1 MARARFAPYPAAM
14 STHLHID
21 PFAGIAGDMFLGA
34 CIDLGAPLEQIA
46 AAFAP
51 VTLAHPYE
59 LTADRVLRSGIEGVD
74 FKVYVNSGTPH
85 EHHHTHDHGHHHHHT
100 GYSDLMHVISHI
112 DANERAKGRAERIVT
127 ELAKAE
133 AAVHGI
139 DIEKVHFHEV
149 GAVDSIIDLIGA
161 AVAVEL
167 LGVDTVSCAPL
178 PLGHG
183 TVKCA
188 HGVMPLPAPAT
199 ARILHGVPTYG
210 VDRRCETVTPSGAA
224 IAKALADEFDQQPPM
239 RTERTGYGAGD
250 RDDPGIANLLRLQL
264 GERVSP

>member
-1 MARARFAPYPAAM
+1 M

-21 PFAGIAGDMFLGA
+21 PFAGVAGDMFLGA
-34 CIDLGAPLEQIA
+34 CLDLGVDLEQIE

-51 VTLAHPYE
+51 VTLAHPYQ
-59 LTADRVLRSGIEGVD
+59 LTADRVTRSGIEGVD
-74 FKVYVNSGTPH
+74 FKVHVMNAESGMRNPESH
-85 EHHHTHDHGHHHHHT
+85 DHHHGRDHHHDHT
-100 GYSDLMHVISHI
+100 GYSDLLHVIAHI
-112 DANERAKGRAERIVT
+112 DAGERAKQLAERIVT
-127 ELAKAE
+127 ELAQAE

-139 DIEKVHFHEV
+139 DIERVHFHEV

-167 LGVDTVSCAPL
+167 LGVDTTSCAPL

-183 TVKCA
+183 TVQCA

-210 VDRRCETVTPSGAA
+210 VDRQCETVTPSGAA
-224 IAKALADEFDQQPPM
+224 IVKALADEFGPQPPM
-239 RTERTGYGAGD
+239 QTDRTGYGAGD

-264 GERVSP
+264 GRKITL